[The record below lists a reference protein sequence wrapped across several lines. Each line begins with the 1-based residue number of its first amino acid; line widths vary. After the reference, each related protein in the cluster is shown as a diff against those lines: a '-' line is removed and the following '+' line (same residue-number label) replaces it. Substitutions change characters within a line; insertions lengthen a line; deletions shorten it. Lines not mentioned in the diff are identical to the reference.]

1 LIYYVSSRSLY
12 SLLQTP
18 NLFISTEQKYA
29 YSTLLLGVL
38 QRKRW
43 ADKVQRAEALNSG
56 EKNSG
61 PFLAPL
67 GLKLPQIMVLNLFLL
82 KLEAVA
88 VLAVYTKVRV

>member
-1 LIYYVSSRSLY
+1 MYYVSSRSLY

-43 ADKVQRAEALNSG
+43 ADKVQRAEALNSSK
-56 EKNSG
+56 EKKI
-61 PFLAPL
+61 LALSRPVRPQT
-67 GLKLPQIMVLNLFLL
+67 GLKILVLNFCFF
-82 KLEAVA
+82 
-88 VLAVYTKVRV
+88 